1 MIAMLRN
8 NEMLPIDDLARMLRA
23 VSDPARLRLLRL
35 CFDQPTSVSELAAA
49 VADSEPNVSRQ
60 LKQLATAG
68 LLRRARRGQSV
79 EYLPMIGGGFA
90 AELALQLLARID
102 PVDPELCEARARL
115 RALETGG
122 ATAAELL
129 ASSRLGRALAAAL
142 DVALARDDATGAR
155 VLAHVGHRELL
166 ELLAR
171 RPSRVT
177 LRIDTAVERT
187 VVQRWAESEGLV
199 FDYRNAKQTRESP
212 PYDVCVEVPRPNELR
227 ELAQVSPWLG
237 RLRDVLGDDGVLWLA
252 LPYDLL
258 DHDGIAPP
266 LRLRALLDEQGF
278 DCLTLAPV
286 EAEGRHL
293 LITRSRARAR
303 RSERAD
309 LTVPDARRGALGV

>member
-8 NEMLPIDDLARMLRA
+8 NEILPIDDLARMLRA

-35 CFDQPTSVSELAAA
+35 CFDQPTRVSELAAA

-142 DVALARDDATGAR
+142 DV
-155 VLAHVGHRELL
+155 

-177 LRIDTAVERT
+177 LRIDTAVERA

-212 PYDVCVEVPRPNELR
+212 PYDVCVEVPRLNELR

-303 RSERAD
+303 RNERAD
-309 LTVPDARRGALGV
+309 LPVPDARRGALGV

>member
-1 MIAMLRN
+1 MLRN
-8 NEMLPIDDLARMLRA
+8 NEILPIDDLARMLRA

>member
-1 MIAMLRN
+1 MLRN
-8 NEMLPIDDLARMLRA
+8 IEILPIDDLARMLRA

-115 RALETGG
+115 RARESGG

-142 DVALARDDATGAR
+142 DVALARDATGAR

-171 RPSRVT
+171 RPSGVT
-177 LRIDTAVERT
+177 LRIDTDVERT

-212 PYDVCVEVPRPNELR
+212 PFDVCVEVPRPNELR
-227 ELAQVSPWLG
+227 DLAQVSPWLS

-266 LRLRALLDEQGF
+266 LRLRALLDEQDF

-303 RSERAD
+303 RNERAN
-309 LTVPDARRGALGV
+309 LPVPDARRGALGV

>member
-1 MIAMLRN
+1 MLRN
-8 NEMLPIDDLARMLRA
+8 NEILPIDDLARMLRA

-303 RSERAD
+303 RSERVD
-309 LTVPDARRGALGV
+309 LPVPDARRGALGV

>member
-1 MIAMLRN
+1 MITMLRN
-8 NEMLPIDDLARMLRA
+8 NEILPIDDLARMLRA

>member
-1 MIAMLRN
+1 MLRN
-8 NEMLPIDDLARMLRA
+8 NEILPIDDLARMLRA

-258 DHDGIAPP
+258 DHDWIAPP

>member
-1 MIAMLRN
+1 MLRN

-303 RSERAD
+303 RSERVD
-309 LTVPDARRGALGV
+309 LPVPDARRGALGV

>member
-1 MIAMLRN
+1 MLRN

-122 ATAAELL
+122 ATAADLL

-142 DVALARDDATGAR
+142 DVALARDATGER
-155 VLAHVGHRELL
+155 VLAHVGHREVL

-171 RPSRVT
+171 RPSSVT
-177 LRIDTAVERT
+177 LRIDTAVERS

-199 FDYRNAKQTRESP
+199 FDYRNAKQTRDSP
-212 PYDVCVEVPRPNELR
+212 PYDVCIEVPRPNELR
-227 ELAQVSPWLG
+227 DLAQVSPWLG
-237 RLRDVLGDDGVLWLA
+237 RLRDVLGDNGVLWLA

-258 DHDGIAPP
+258 EQDGVAPP

-303 RSERAD
+303 RTGRAS
-309 LTVPDARRGALGV
+309 LPVPDARRGALGT

>member
-1 MIAMLRN
+1 MLRN
-8 NEMLPIDDLARMLRA
+8 NEILPIDDLARMLRA

-187 VVQRWAESEGLV
+187 VVQRWADSEGLV

>member
-1 MIAMLRN
+1 MITMLRN
-8 NEMLPIDDLARMLRA
+8 NEILPIDDLARMLRA

-79 EYLPMIGGGFA
+79 EYLTMIGGGFA

>member
-1 MIAMLRN
+1 MLRN
-8 NEMLPIDDLARMLRA
+8 NEILPIDDLARMLRA

-187 VVQRWAESEGLV
+187 VVQRWADSEGLV

-237 RLRDVLGDDGVLWLA
+237 RLHDVLGDDGVLWLA

-266 LRLRALLDEQGF
+266 LRLRSLLDEQGF

-303 RSERAD
+303 RSEWAD
-309 LTVPDARRGALGV
+309 LPVPDARRGALGV

>member
-1 MIAMLRN
+1 
-8 NEMLPIDDLARMLRA
+8 MLPIDDLARMLRA
-23 VSDPARLRLLRL
+23 VSDPSRLRLLRL

-129 ASSRLGRALAAAL
+129 ASSRLGRALVAAL
-142 DVALARDDATGAR
+142 DVALSRDAMGTR

-212 PYDVCVEVPRPNELR
+212 LYDVCVEVPRPNELR

-303 RSERAD
+303 RSERENLPAS
-309 LTVPDARRGALGV
+309 DARRGALGA

>member
-1 MIAMLRN
+1 MIFAMLRN

-122 ATAAELL
+122 ATAADLL

-142 DVALARDDATGAR
+142 DVALARDATGER
-155 VLAHVGHRELL
+155 VLAHVGHREVL

-171 RPSRVT
+171 RPSSVT
-177 LRIDTAVERT
+177 LRIDTAVERS

-199 FDYRNAKQTRESP
+199 FDYRNAKQTRDSP
-212 PYDVCVEVPRPNELR
+212 PYDVCIEVPRPNELR
-227 ELAQVSPWLG
+227 DLAQVSPWLG
-237 RLRDVLGDDGVLWLA
+237 RLRDVLGDNGVLWLA

-258 DHDGIAPP
+258 EQDGVAPP

-303 RSERAD
+303 RTGRAS
-309 LTVPDARRGALGV
+309 LPVPDARRGALGT

>member
-1 MIAMLRN
+1 MITMLRN
-8 NEMLPIDDLARMLRA
+8 NEILPIDDLARMLRA

-142 DVALARDDATGAR
+142 DVALARDDATGTR

>member
-1 MIAMLRN
+1 MITMLRN

-142 DVALARDDATGAR
+142 DFALARDATAAR

-303 RSERAD
+303 RNERAD
-309 LTVPDARRGALGV
+309 LPVPDARRGALGV

>member
-1 MIAMLRN
+1 
-8 NEMLPIDDLARMLRA
+8 MLPIDDLARMLRA
-23 VSDPARLRLLRL
+23 VSDPSRLRLLRL

-115 RALETGG
+115 RSLETGG

-129 ASSRLGRALAAAL
+129 ASSRLGRALVAAL
-142 DVALARDDATGAR
+142 DVALSRDAMGTR

-212 PYDVCVEVPRPNELR
+212 LYDVCVEVPRPNELR

-303 RSERAD
+303 RSERENLPAS
-309 LTVPDARRGALGV
+309 DARRGALGA

>member
-1 MIAMLRN
+1 
-8 NEMLPIDDLARMLRA
+8 MLPIDDLARMLRA
-23 VSDPARLRLLRL
+23 VSDPSRLRLLRL

-129 ASSRLGRALAAAL
+129 ASSRLGRAWVAAL
-142 DVALARDDATGAR
+142 DVALSRDAMGTR

-212 PYDVCVEVPRPNELR
+212 LYDVCVEVPRPNELR

-303 RSERAD
+303 RSERENLPAS
-309 LTVPDARRGALGV
+309 DARRGALGA

>member
-1 MIAMLRN
+1 MLRN
-8 NEMLPIDDLARMLRA
+8 NEILPIDDLARMLRA

-142 DVALARDDATGAR
+142 DVALARDDATGTR

-199 FDYRNAKQTRESP
+199 LDYRIAKQTRESP

>member
-1 MIAMLRN
+1 
-8 NEMLPIDDLARMLRA
+8 
-23 VSDPARLRLLRL
+23 
-35 CFDQPTSVSELAAA
+35 

-142 DVALARDDATGAR
+142 DVALSRDAIGTR

-171 RPSRVT
+171 RSSRVT

-212 PYDVCVEVPRPNELR
+212 LYDVCVEVPRPNELR

-303 RSERAD
+303 RSERENLPAS
-309 LTVPDARRGALGV
+309 VARRGALGA

>member
-1 MIAMLRN
+1 MLRN
-8 NEMLPIDDLARMLRA
+8 NEILPIDDLARMLRA

-187 VVQRWAESEGLV
+187 VVQRWADSEGLV

-212 PYDVCVEVPRPNELR
+212 PYEVCVEVPRPNELR

-266 LRLRALLDEQGF
+266 LRLRSLLDEQGF

-309 LTVPDARRGALGV
+309 LPVPDARRGALGV

>member
-1 MIAMLRN
+1 MLRN
-8 NEMLPIDDLARMLRA
+8 NEILPIDDLARMLRA

-68 LLRRARRGQSV
+68 LLRRSRRGQSV

-187 VVQRWAESEGLV
+187 VVQRWADSEGLV

-266 LRLRALLDEQGF
+266 LRLRSLLDEQGF

-309 LTVPDARRGALGV
+309 LPVPDARRGALGV